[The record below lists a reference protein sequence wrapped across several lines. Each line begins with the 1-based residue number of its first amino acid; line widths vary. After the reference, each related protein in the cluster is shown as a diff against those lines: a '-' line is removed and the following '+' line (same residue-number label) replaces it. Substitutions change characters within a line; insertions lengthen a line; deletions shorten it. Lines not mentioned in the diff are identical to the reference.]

1 MSYIGQSPDTI
12 VSRNSFD
19 EFNYTATNS
28 QTTFTGADTN
38 NNTRMSLMSIQSLL
52 AFDDLYTNTKMI
64 DQYPCFRSGVE
75 PF

>member
-38 NNTRMSLMSIQSLL
+38 NNTLIL
-52 AFDDLYTNTKMI
+52 
-64 DQYPCFRSGVE
+64 
-75 PF
+75 